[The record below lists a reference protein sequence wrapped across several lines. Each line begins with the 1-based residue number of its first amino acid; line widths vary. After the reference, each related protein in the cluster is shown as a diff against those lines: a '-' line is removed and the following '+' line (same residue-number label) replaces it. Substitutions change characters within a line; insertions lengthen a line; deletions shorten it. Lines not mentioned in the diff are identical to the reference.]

1 MGRTQG
7 RDPAADAPAS
17 EETEIAFETAL
28 ERLEAVVDRLE
39 QGDLALEESLAAFEE
54 GVRLSKRCATQ
65 LDGAERRIDVL
76 TREGGKW
83 LTRPLDEDDFGEEG
97 EEQG

>member
-17 EETEIAFETAL
+17 EESEIPFEAAL

-39 QGDLALEESLAAFEE
+39 GGDLALEESLAAFEE
-54 GVRLSKRCATQ
+54 GVRLSKRCASQ
-65 LDGAERRIDVL
+65 LEAAERRIEVL

-83 LTRPLDEDDFGEEG
+83 LARPLDEDDFEDEEEDG
-97 EEQG
+97 